1 MVICVGKSDL
11 NLGNLFA
18 FIFAETIVN
27 SGFMCIFDAWNG
39 SKYQQILRQKH
50 YQKE

>member
-1 MVICVGKSDL
+1 MEICVEKSGL
-11 NLGNLFA
+11 NLFDL
-18 FIFAETIVN
+18 FAETIVN
-27 SGFMCIFDAWNG
+27 SMFMCIFDAWKG

>member
-1 MVICVGKSDL
+1 MEICVGKSGL
-11 NLGNLFA
+11 NLGDLFVVK
-18 FIFAETIVN
+18 FAETLVN
-27 SGFMCIFDAWNG
+27 SGFVCIFDAWKG